1 MSVLELL
8 GYGRLAS
15 ELITASL
22 DGALAT
28 APDLMTEREAT
39 FAIAGHGQPKSSGQ
53 MKMLC
58 ETRQRLSRYKAWAI
72 PRLIIGK
79 LFSDPRWV
87 IERVQR
93 RMPIAWPRGKPPQT

>member
-1 MSVLELL
+1 MSVLEFL

-22 DGALAT
+22 DGALAR
-28 APDLMTEREAT
+28 APDLMTKREGS
-39 FAIAGHGQPKSSGQ
+39 FAIAGHGRPTGSRR
-53 MKMLC
+53 MKMLR
-58 ETRQRLSRYKAWAI
+58 ETSQRLSRYKAWAI

-93 RMPIAWPRGKPPQT
+93 RTRIAWPKGKPPQT